1 MGVPCFSK
9 FVVQIMGPTMN
20 VDIRRHSMNRKT
32 VILLITL
39 IAILAPTLI
48 FAQDE
53 LTLESLNAR
62 LEAIEAK
69 MGDLTPGLGER
80 VQAIEALFADPW
92 SPDVIY
98 KDDGIC
104 QSPLHAIESRYASI
118 LTGELHQETADAYR
132 SSYGVSVD
140 PTDVYLQ
147 SISFEEEGNAV
158 YLEYL
163 KDDRKVVEKWAHCEY
178 LGHSEWTDDD

>member
-1 MGVPCFSK
+1 
-9 FVVQIMGPTMN
+9 
-20 VDIRRHSMNRKT
+20 MNRRT
-32 VILLITL
+32 AILLIT
-39 IAILAPTLI
+39 ILVILSPTLI
-48 FAQDE
+48 FAQGE
-53 LTLESLNAR
+53 LTLDSLNAR

-69 MGDLTPGLGER
+69 MGGLTPGLGER

-98 KDDGIC
+98 KEDGIC
-104 QSPLHAIESRYASI
+104 QSPLHAIESRYSSI

-132 SSYGVSVD
+132 SAYGVSID

-163 KDDRKVVEKWAHCEY
+163 LDARKVVEKWAHCEY
-178 LGHSEWTDDD
+178 LGHSEWSDDD